1 MACGCG
7 VGRDM
12 NTSDA
17 AGSAARAVEGPGT
30 AHRLPDGEA
39 LPEWDTIEGRLE
51 GDDGLDGGGP

>member
-1 MACGCG
+1 
-7 VGRDM
+7 M

-17 AGSAARAVEGPGT
+17 AGGAARAVEGPGT